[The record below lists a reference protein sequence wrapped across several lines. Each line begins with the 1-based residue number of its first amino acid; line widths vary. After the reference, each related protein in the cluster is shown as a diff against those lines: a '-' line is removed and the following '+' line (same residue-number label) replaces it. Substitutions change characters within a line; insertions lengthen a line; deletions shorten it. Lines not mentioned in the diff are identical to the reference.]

1 MERMI
6 TVGLTVLLV
15 SLTAPNA
22 KAETKVET
30 QQQQVQPAQTNTQT
44 SVEYSTNNLN
54 EAKTASTA
62 QTKTPKLSERDR
74 IIREYQTQTI
84 IPAQSVMGVR
94 GEE

>member
-1 MERMI
+1 MERII

-30 QQQQVQPAQTNTQT
+30 QQQQAPSAQTNTQAP
-44 SVEYSTNNLN
+44 VEYSTNNL
-54 EAKTASTA
+54 KG
-62 QTKTPKLSERDR
+62 TKTESTPQAQAPKLSERDR

-84 IPAQSVMGVR
+84 IPAQ
-94 GEE
+94 